1 MIKLLQVRNEELG
14 VRSYFMK
21 KQSVKKFLKK
31 AEPHRIFKNNLLSE
45 KSIMLWRIRAT
56 AVLILYS
63 FIDGGLFVFFP
74 FFSTALGIL
83 GLSAYIFAIRFYF
96 PLLYKHSGYFFEN
109 DIVSV
114 NTGVFIYHES
124 KIQVSKIQYCIILQ
138 GPIQRIF
145 GLCSLRLLMAGSF
158 ESVSQITLI
167 NAYRL
172 KNYIENRKQGEP
184 NGEKKV

>member
-1 MIKLLQVRNEELG
+1 
-14 VRSYFMK
+14 MK
-21 KQSVKKFLKK
+21 HQSIKKFLKK
-31 AEPHRIFKNNLLSE
+31 SEPHRIFKNNLLSE

-56 AVLILYS
+56 IILISYS

-74 FFSTALGIL
+74 FWSVVFGIF
-83 GLSAYIFAIRFYF
+83 GLSAYIIAIKLYF
-96 PLLYKHSGYFFEN
+96 PLLYKHCGYFFEN
-109 DIVSV
+109 DIVSI
-114 NTGVFIYHES
+114 NSGVFIYHES
-124 KIQVSKIQYCIILQ
+124 KIQISKIQYCIISQ
-138 GPIQRIF
+138 GPVQRIF
-145 GLCSLRLLMAGSF
+145 GLCSLRLLMAGSS

>member
-1 MIKLLQVRNEELG
+1 
-14 VRSYFMK
+14 MK

-45 KSIMLWRIRAT
+45 KSIMLWRIRST
-56 AVLILYS
+56 VILILFS

-74 FFSTALGIL
+74 FWAVVFGIL
-83 GLSAYIFAIRFYF
+83 GLSAYIIAIKLYF
-96 PLLYKHSGYFFEN
+96 PLLYKHCGYFFEN
-109 DIVSV
+109 DIVSI
-114 NTGVFIYHES
+114 NSGVFIYHES
-124 KIQVSKIQYCIILQ
+124 KIQISKIQYCIISQ

-158 ESVSQITLI
+158 ESISQITLI

-172 KNYIENRKQGEP
+172 KNYIENGKQGEM